1 MKKRLLAVVLVLCL
15 ALGTLPLSVLA
26 AEYTATMNG
35 KEIAV
40 TTDADNKV
48 TVSDADLNQYYTFTF
63 VAGSGSDADK
73 VTYYEKSTGA
83 TGELAL
89 TPKAAAKIT
98 ITFTAG
104 EGASVDPASVEI
116 EAGAAIGRL
125 PTPTREGFTFN
136 GWFTAAQ
143 GGEEVTAGTTF
154 DKAAAIYAQWTE
166 NAPGTVT
173 VTFDVKGGSA
183 VQAQTVESGKTAAK
197 PADPTKEG
205 FTFGGWY
212 ADETCVTAFD
222 FQKAVTADTT
232 VYAKWVAAGTFTVK
246 FMDGDTVLETQ
257 TVKSGGTATKPSPN
271 PTKSGYSFKGW
282 FTEANGSTVFNFE
295 GPITRETVVYAQWD
309 MAAGTEKIE
318 VSKGGDGAYKVEAA
332 DVKNLKDGTNQVVL
346 ELQEN
351 TEAKAD
357 LVVEKAVLD
366 AVDTIVVAVT
376 ESATVSIPTAAAA
389 VSANAS
395 LKVSFNAKDA
405 KAPAGAPKAAAC
417 ISFTLYEV
425 KDGKPAEKTV
435 KDLAV
440 PITFSVKLD
449 AAPKDGSV
457 LAFWN
462 GAKYIRTRGSLSGA
476 QVTFRTRHLTEFA
489 VVDAKDAE
497 ADALD
502 VTPHGDGTAMAG
514 ALVKAEADEHVLA
527 GYNFTYKDGSVGTTG
542 ATYGGNA
549 VDPDTGLTVFA
560 GHMSAPAGGKIGVK
574 TVFAG
579 TGEFEWDAEKGFSF
593 NPANVIAAYGSPD
606 DTEK

>member
-1 MKKRLLAVVLVLCL
+1 MKKRLLAVLLVLCL

-35 KEIAV
+35 KAIAV

-104 EGASVDPASVEI
+104 EGAAVDPASVEI

-143 GGEEVTAGTTF
+143 GGEEVTAETTF

-166 NAPGTVT
+166 TAPGTVT

-246 FMDGDTVLETQ
+246 FKDGDTVLETQ
-257 TVKSGGTATKPSPN
+257 TVKSGGTAVKPAAN
-271 PTKSGYSFKGW
+271 PTKSGYTFKGW

-395 LKVSFNAKDA
+395 L
-405 KAPAGAPKAAAC
+405 
-417 ISFTLYEV
+417 
-425 KDGKPAEKTV
+425 
-435 KDLAV
+435 
-440 PITFSVKLD
+440 
-449 AAPKDGSV
+449 
-457 LAFWN
+457 
-462 GAKYIRTRGSLSGA
+462 
-476 QVTFRTRHLTEFA
+476 
-489 VVDAKDAE
+489 
-497 ADALD
+497 
-502 VTPHGDGTAMAG
+502 
-514 ALVKAEADEHVLA
+514 
-527 GYNFTYKDGSVGTTG
+527 
-542 ATYGGNA
+542 
-549 VDPDTGLTVFA
+549 
-560 GHMSAPAGGKIGVK
+560 
-574 TVFAG
+574 
-579 TGEFEWDAEKGFSF
+579 
-593 NPANVIAAYGSPD
+593 
-606 DTEK
+606 